1 MSEVTVVEEQ
11 EIFVGF
17 PGLQITWEARKT
29 TASGASNETWR
40 EIHMR

>member
-11 EIFVGF
+11 EIFVAF
-17 PGLQITWEARKT
+17 PGPQIIWEARKT
-29 TASGASNETWR
+29 TASGSPNETRR